1 MTMPTTTSWIVRT
14 SLIALGLFAIG
25 AFAPAQPT
33 KLPTADEVKALQ
45 AKYRT
50 EYDKVV
56 KDGIAKRFLPAI
68 MEKAEELAK
77 KSEAAL
83 AAGRLAQASEAIR
96 QARWQL
102 PYQPIG
108 LPDNISRVIGNLRL
122 RHSGEIKAVAFS
134 PDGQYIATAGS
145 DKLVKVWD
153 LGNGHERFACV
164 GHTDKVRGLG
174 WSSDGKF
181 IVSAGG
187 EKNIKIWDAANGKE
201 KLNIEAA
208 GEEVTALALSKDGK
222 HLFTGQLK
230 VPGNPPN
237 GLFVYETATGKPVRD
252 VRDFPNKIDAIA
264 LSHDGTLL
272 ATGDAN
278 GNTRLWQYPSF
289 IDNVN
294 QPAFWTQQ
302 DLNGATYHLAFSP
315 DDKTLARCS
324 ATTVKLYTTPQPG
337 GAFQA
342 AAPRAT
348 ISGINYPARYACSV
362 FSKDGKTLYVGTTQG
377 NIQFFEADNVAQKA
391 GEFKSA
397 HNSQLNG
404 LVFSPD
410 GNRLASCSGDF
421 LVRLWDFDVVLQ
433 SRDFEGHDAPVWTA
447 AFSSDASRL
456 ISASADRTVKVWE
469 RDTGKAQFTITD
481 HTAPVTCAQFS
492 PDGKLIASGGGDKI
506 IRIFDAANG
515 KPLRTCEGHQGTIT
529 FLEFSFDSKRIVSGS
544 ADRRIKIWDADTG
557 KEKLSIDDNPSIV
570 ASVAFSP
577 NAKQIAV
584 ANVDQTIRL
593 YDASSGKLQHSWN
606 AHGVAVNGVAYSPDG
621 QWLASCGADTAV
633 IVWPLANP
641 GADSIR
647 LMGHAGPVS
656 MVAFRKDNQHLVS
669 CGSDQ
674 LVKLWK
680 IEGNAGKEVQT
691 FRGHKDWVTSVA
703 FSKDGFHVV
712 SSSVDRRLKIWEI
725 TSRELPLLAEHTA
738 PVLAV
743 AVSPDGK
750 IIATGSEDKSIK
762 LWDAKSG
769 LEIATLT
776 GHTSWVQALVFTPD
790 SKRLISSGEESEIRF
805 WNVSP
810 PREIVRTPQQ
820 ATLFGP
826 KVINVR
832 GGSSYIAL
840 DPAGKTIFV
849 WIPPPPKDVGGAHRI
864 DVIDFAG
871 SAFLYD
877 IKESG
882 RIVKS
887 VVVSPNGKI
896 AATGGADGSV
906 RLWDLNDKE
915 AKPMPGGDWA
925 LFDKVAFGDIA
936 ISGDNTRLIGTS
948 AAGEVKIATI
958 ADRKVLK
965 TVKAHDGPVQV
976 CMASPDGKYF
986 ATYGDDNVI
995 KVWDMDGKELRRW
1008 DLGRNQG
1015 MAVINLAFT
1024 PDSKQL
1030 VTANANTTVYVLDLP

>member
-1 MTMPTTTSWIVRT
+1 MPAKSWIMRT
-14 SLIALGLFAIG
+14 SLIALGLFAIS
-25 AFAPAQPT
+25 AFLRAQPT
-33 KLPTADEVKALQ
+33 RLPTADEVKALQ
-45 AKYRT
+45 AKYRA
-50 EYDKVV
+50 EHDKLV

-68 MEKAEELAK
+68 MDKADELAK
-77 KSEAAL
+77 KSETAL

-122 RHSGEIKAVAFS
+122 RHGGEIKAVAFS
-134 PDGQYIATAGS
+134 PDGQYLATAGS

-164 GHTDKVRGLG
+164 GHTDKVRGLA

-187 EKNIKIWDAANGKE
+187 EKNIKIWDASNGKE

-222 HLFTGQLK
+222 HLFTGQQK
-230 VPGNPPN
+230 VPGNSPT

-252 VRDFPNKIDAIA
+252 VRDFLDRISAIT

-272 ATGDAN
+272 ATGDDK
-278 GNTRLWQYPSF
+278 GNMRLWQYPSF
-289 IDNVN
+289 VENVN
-294 QPAFWTQQ
+294 QPAFWAQQ

-324 ATTVKLYTTPQPG
+324 ATAVKLYTTPTPG
-337 GAFQA
+337 APFQA
-342 AAPRAT
+342 GAARAT
-348 ISGINYPARYACSV
+348 ISGITYPARYACSV

-377 NIQFFEADNVAQKA
+377 DIQFFDADNVAQKA
-391 GEFKSA
+391 GEYKSA
-397 HNSQLNG
+397 HSGPING

-421 LVRLWDFDVVLQ
+421 LVRLWDFDVISQ

-447 AFSSDASRL
+447 VFSPDATRL
-456 ISASADRTVKVWE
+456 LSASADRTVKVWDRE
-469 RDTGKAQFTITD
+469 TGKALFTITD

-492 PDGKLIASGGGDKI
+492 PDGKLIASAGGDKI

-529 FLEFSFDSKRIVSGS
+529 FLDFSFDSKRIVSGS
-544 ADRRIKIWDADTG
+544 ADRRIKVWDADTG
-557 KEKLSIDDNPSIV
+557 KEKLSINDNPSIV
-570 ASVAFSP
+570 AGVAFSP

-593 YDASSGKLQHSWN
+593 YDAGSGKLQHSWN

-633 IVWPLANP
+633 ILWPLANP
-641 GADSIR
+641 GNESIR

-656 MVAFRKDNQHLVS
+656 MVAFRKDSQHLVS

-680 IEGNAGKEVQT
+680 LEGNGGKEVQT

-712 SSSVDRRLKIWEI
+712 SSSADRRLKIWEI

-750 IIATGSEDKSIK
+750 FIATGSDDKTIK
-762 LWDAKSG
+762 LWDAKTG
-769 LEIATLT
+769 VEIATLT
-776 GHTSWVQALVFTPD
+776 GHTSWVKALVFTPD

-805 WNVSP
+805 WSVSP

-820 ATLFGP
+820 AVLFGP
-826 KVINVR
+826 KVINVK
-832 GGSSYIAL
+832 GGSDYLAL
-840 DPAGKTIFV
+840 DPAGKTLFV
-849 WIPPPPKDVGGAHRI
+849 WIPPPEGDTRGVHRI
-864 DVIDFAG
+864 DVIDFAD
-871 SAFLYD
+871 STFLYD
-877 IKESG
+877 IKEVG
-882 RIVKS
+882 RTVRS
-887 VVVSPNGKI
+887 VVVSPNGKMV
-896 AATGGADGSV
+896 ATGGDDGSV
-906 RLWDLNDKE
+906 RLWNIKDKTADL
-915 AKPMPGGDWA
+915 MPGGDWF

-936 ISGDNTRLIGTS
+936 ISGDNTKLIGTS
-948 AAGEVKIATI
+948 KAGEVKIATI

-965 TVKAHDGPVQV
+965 TVKAHNGAVFL
-976 CMASPDGKYF
+976 CMASPDGKFF
-986 ATYGDDNVI
+986 ATYGEDNII
-995 KVWDMDGKELRRW
+995 KVWNMDGKELRRW

-1015 MAVINLAFT
+1015 MLVINLAFT
-1024 PDSKQL
+1024 PDSKHV
-1030 VTANANTTVYVLDLP
+1030 VTANVNTTVYILDLP